1 MHNWFKC
8 TVSYETDAENGM
20 KKKVKEEYLVDAL
33 SYTECEARIIEEMRP
48 FISGEF
54 SVDIKR
60 FRIAE
65 LFAMDGDRFY
75 KVTADYITIDEKSGN
90 EKRKAFN
97 YIVRANDLDH
107 AKKNFEEGMKGTISD
122 FVVTC
127 IKEEK
132 KLMDFYEFDG
142 KIRNPEKNE
151 DSKQ

>member
-33 SYTECEARIIEEMRP
+33 SYTECEARII
-48 FISGEF
+48 
-54 SVDIKR
+54 R

-142 KIRNPEKNE
+142 KIRNPEKHEN
-151 DSKQ
+151 SKQ

>member
-20 KKKVKEEYLVDAL
+20 KKKVKEEYLVDAF

-65 LFAMDGDRFY
+65 LFAMDGDR
-75 KVTADYITIDEKSGN
+75 KSSN

-151 DSKQ
+151 DSRQ